1 MQEDNRRQQVTRQ
14 QNESSNDCDVTRD
27 ANKAMQLIQTKRKI
41 VAELTLLRGTDGDF
55 GDEVKLLELQLLRL
69 TAEIQKHVSV

>member
-1 MQEDNRRQQVTRQ
+1 
-14 QNESSNDCDVTRD
+14 
-27 ANKAMQLIQTKRKI
+27 MQLIQTKRKI

-69 TAEIQKHVSV
+69 TAEIQKHVRV